1 MGLWFCKVKPL
12 KYWGPYRMRDLTL
25 ESVEEAFQ
33 QWREQRSSRSESIPK
48 ELWKM
53 VLKIYPKYK
62 RTVICRRLRLSG
74 SQLKQYLDSG
84 SSSGGGFVLASID
97 SAKKYLPDVQVT
109 IQGKE
114 RTLILSVDVHT
125 FDKILPGIGMLL

>member
-1 MGLWFCKVKPL
+1 MS
-12 KYWGPYRMRDLTL
+12 DLTL

-48 ELWKM
+48 ELWGM

-74 SQLKQYLDSG
+74 SQLKKYLDSRFI
-84 SSSGGGFVLASID
+84 SSGGGFVLASID
-97 SAKKYLPDVQVT
+97 SAKKYLPDVHVT

>member
-1 MGLWFCKVKPL
+1 MSG
-12 KYWGPYRMRDLTL
+12 LTL
-25 ESVEEAFQ
+25 ESVEQAFA

-48 ELWKM
+48 KLWEM

-74 SQLKQYLDSG
+74 SQLKQQLDSS
-84 SSSGGGFVLASID
+84 SSSGAGFVLASANPI
-97 SAKKYLPDVQVT
+97 KEKLTPNLQLT

-114 RTLILSVDVHT
+114 RALMLSVDKHT
-125 FDKILPGIGMLL
+125 FDKILPSIGMLL

>member
-1 MGLWFCKVKPL
+1 MSN
-12 KYWGPYRMRDLTL
+12 LTL

-48 ELWKM
+48 KLWEM

-97 SAKKYLPDVQVT
+97 STKEDLSPNIQLT

-114 RTLILSVDVHT
+114 RTLILSVDAHAL
-125 FDKILPGIGMLL
+125 DKILPSISRLL